1 MPDRNSKN
9 ALVDWKSLIACVCI
23 IGALEAIAAWAVG
36 IDRPLRADEPHF
48 VETIIQFGTTP
59 LSLDL
64 LTHYNEMSGP
74 VPFVL
79 YGAWG
84 RLFGFEPHMLRLFS
98 IVVAVATY
106 VLLFWFLQSETGNLR
121 LSAIGTA
128 FVALHPYML
137 YLSLFIYTDMLA
149 IMCLIGAIAAVRRER
164 PLWMALALCGAMLN
178 RQYLVFA
185 TGAASAYYLARCI
198 QLRQRGDVVP
208 LLAVVA
214 SVVPLA
220 GLCALWGGLCPD
232 GNLKHIYLD
241 KHPSFHV
248 SSLVLYVSLTSIY
261 LSPVV
266 AARWREFFGRKAPLV
281 VAAALCWLYWLFPVT
296 PSPIAAE
303 SGFRVGMLH
312 LALHRLF
319 ESEVLEQLVFF
330 AGFAGGLAVV
340 TALAL
345 DAWRRWNKR
354 QIDFQF
360 FLDLTVFAFLA
371 VMPCSYLH
379 WEKYFMPLV
388 PVLLLRILF
397 APFRVQSRGSMFQA
411 EAGGGEHRCIGES
424 FGESSGQTAEKCDDV
439 CHVSVG

>member
-1 MPDRNSKN
+1 MLDGNLRN
-9 ALVDWKSLIACVCI
+9 AAVGWKGLIACACLIAAV
-23 IGALEAIAAWAVG
+23 EAIVAWGVG

-48 VETIIQFGTTP
+48 VETIIQFGTNP
-59 LSLDL
+59 PSLAL
-64 LTHYNEMSGP
+64 LAHYNEMSGP

-84 RLFGFEPHMLRLFS
+84 RMFGFEPQTLRLFS

-121 LSAIGTA
+121 LSAWGTA

-137 YLSLFIYTDMLA
+137 YLSLFVYTDMLA

-164 PLWMALALCGAMLN
+164 PVWLAMALCGAVLN
-178 RQYLVFA
+178 RQYLAFA
-185 TGAASAYYLARCI
+185 TGAAGAYFLARC
-198 QLRQRGDVVP
+198 LRHRQRRDIVQ
-208 LLAVVA
+208 LLAVAA
-214 SVVPLA
+214 SVIPLA
-220 GLCALWGGLCPD
+220 GLCVLWKGLCPD

-248 SSLVLYVSLTSIY
+248 SSLVLYVSLMSLY
-261 LSPVV
+261 LCPVL
-266 AARWREFFGRKAPLV
+266 AARWREFFGCKKPLV
-281 VAAALCWLYWLFPVT
+281 AAAALCWLYWFFPVT

-312 LALHRLF
+312 LTLHRLF
-319 ESEVLEQLVFF
+319 NSEILEQLVFF
-330 AGFAGGLAVV
+330 TGFAGGLAIVSG
-340 TALAL
+340 LAL
-345 DAWRRWNKR
+345 DAWRRWR
-354 QIDFQF
+354 ERRIDFQL
-360 FLDLTVFAFLA
+360 FLDLTAFAFLA

-397 APFRVQSRGSMFQA
+397 VPFRETAAS
-411 EAGGGEHRCIGES
+411 AGEPQVAKEPSETDRLQIQPDHIDR
-424 FGESSGQTAEKCDDV
+424 AA
-439 CHVSVG
+439 